1 MVRWTIDK
9 RFYSEEEAEGL
20 LGEYLD
26 IILYIESN
34 VHNITTYEEIIEIV
48 EMEIRTIK

>member
-1 MVRWTIDK
+1 MVKWKIIK
-9 RFYSEEEAEGL
+9 EFYSEEEAEGM